1 MGATNMKPKSAPTVQ
16 DLCIDLPG
24 ETVQCWRSSD
34 NIKVILRKHRDVI
47 FELKLAQGRTYTVE
61 STGSD
66 FYNANEKKL
75 VRGRSATSVSFS
87 DGERLHLWIARGFK
101 GEILLKSAGKLMLKL
116 EPERLD
122 AHKYNDAPKTKP
134 VPIIIALGASPN
146 LPNGRVRSA
155 AYSMQTPEAVNPA
168 SRMSPVTAQ
177 VDEDCALICV
187 VDGDLKGIPAELW
200 KVLKEGGGQS
210 AFADL
215 DPNNIATRNWLLGQ
229 LAGASAYVGDN
240 WEWLKASLDGKTH
253 TGFRVVKAKIHHVK
267 GKARF
272 YFSGYSKYNK
282 VFGPGGFGSGHD
294 RVMSIFGGAG
304 KANSVF
310 KATATG
316 MAGTFKGNAL
326 VSFIFGSVT
335 ALAEWKNDV
344 SKDGY
349 DLAATLLTTIV
360 KSLFSAA
367 AAVIIVTCLVMVVMF
382 VFGVSMSVV
391 AIGAMTLGVGVAV
404 NYGTDA
410 LDKRLGRMVMGES
423 NQDGLSAV
431 LAEHMKQSVYDN
443 WYYLKT
449 KLLWNYQESVQ

>member
-1 MGATNMKPKSAPTVQ
+1 MGATNVKTKAAPTVQ
-16 DLCIDLPG
+16 DVCIDLPG

-66 FYNANEKKL
+66 FYNANDKKL
-75 VRGRSATSVSFS
+75 VRGGNAASVSFS
-87 DGERLHLWIARGFK
+87 DGKRLHLWIARGFK

-116 EPERLD
+116 EPEKLD
-122 AHKYNDAPKTKP
+122 VQQYDDAPKTKP

-146 LPNGRVRSA
+146 LSDGQVRNT
-155 AYSMQTPEAVNPA
+155 AYPGQTTQAVSPA
-168 SRMSPVTAQ
+168 SRISPVTAT
-177 VDEDCALICV
+177 VDEDCALVCV
-187 VDGDLKGIPAELW
+187 VDGDLKGIPVDIW
-200 KVLKEGGGQS
+200 KALKEGGGQS
-210 AFADL
+210 GFADL

-229 LAGASAYVGDN
+229 IAGASAYVGDN

-253 TGFRVVKAKIHHVK
+253 AGFKIVKAKIHRVN

-282 VFGPGGFGSGHD
+282 VFGPGGFGPGHD
-294 RVMSIFGGAG
+294 RIISIFGGAG

-310 KATATG
+310 KATASG
-316 MAGTFKGNAL
+316 VAGTFKGNAL

-335 ALAEWKNDV
+335 ALAEWKDDV
-344 SKDGY
+344 SKGGY

-360 KSLFSAA
+360 KSIFSAA
-367 AAVIIVTCLVMVVMF
+367 ATVIIVTCLVMVVMF

-391 AIGAMTLGVGVAV
+391 AIGALTLGVGVAV

-410 LDKRLGRMVMGES
+410 LDKKLGRMVMGES

-431 LAEHMKQSVYDN
+431 LAEHMRQSVHYH
-443 WYYLKT
+443 WYYLKK
-449 KLLWNYQESVQ
+449 KLLWNYEESVQ